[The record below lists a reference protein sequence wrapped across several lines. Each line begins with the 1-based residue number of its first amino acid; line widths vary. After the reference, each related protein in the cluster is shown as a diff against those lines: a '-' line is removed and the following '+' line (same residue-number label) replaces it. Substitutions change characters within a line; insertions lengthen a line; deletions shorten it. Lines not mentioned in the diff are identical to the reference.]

1 MIFRLVATD
10 LDGTLL
16 TSQQT
21 VTERCRASLA
31 GVQRAGGVVVL
42 ITGRPSRT
50 VLPLAA
56 ELGISGH
63 IICSNGAAIHRLSD
77 GGAENLRSL
86 SPAVLRRTLPRLRQ
100 RIPDIAFALEWGYG
114 MQAET
119 AYRAAPEHVNDV
131 LDVLGEDHPILKVM
145 ARAASLA
152 PAELARRINDICG
165 QELHAST
172 SGAPF
177 AEIAAQGVNK
187 SAALAHLCGVLDIEA
202 AEALAFGDAPNDLP
216 LLSWAGR
223 GVAVANA
230 VPEVQALADEVTLS
244 NDDDGVAVVLERLLA
259 AGEIGGG
266 AKPHHS
272 SSPDHP

>member
-1 MIFRLVATD
+1 MIFCLIATD

-21 VTERCRASLA
+21 VTERSREALA
-31 GVQRAGGVVVL
+31 GVQAVGGVVVL

-56 ELGISGH
+56 ELGLSGH

-86 SPAVLRRTLPRLRQ
+86 SPTVLRRTLPRLRQ

-114 MQAET
+114 MQAES
-119 AYRAAPEHVNDV
+119 AYRAAPEQVNNV
-131 LDVLGEDHPILKVM
+131 LDVLDEGHPILKVM

-152 PAELARRINDICG
+152 PVDLAQLINDTCG

-187 SAALAHLCGVLDIEA
+187 RAALTHLCGVLDIKA
-202 AEALAFGDAPNDLP
+202 AEVLAFGDAPNDLP
-216 LLSWAGR
+216 LLSWAGC

-230 VPEVQALADEVTLS
+230 VPQVRAVANEVTLS
-244 NDDDGVAVVLERLLA
+244 NDGEGVAAVLERMLR
-259 AGEIGGG
+259 AGEIG
-266 AKPHHS
+266 S
-272 SSPDHP
+272 SAAPQQKM